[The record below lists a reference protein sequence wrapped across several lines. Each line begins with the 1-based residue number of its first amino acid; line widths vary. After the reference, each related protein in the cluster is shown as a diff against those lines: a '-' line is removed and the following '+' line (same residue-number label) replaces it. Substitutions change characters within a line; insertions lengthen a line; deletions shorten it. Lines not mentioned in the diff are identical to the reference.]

1 MCIPGQERRLPMQ
14 VKLRGLRGENGLT
27 QANLAELIG
36 VTRQTYS
43 EKEIGNQPFKAE
55 EMFIISAYF
64 DKPIEDIFLSKKYTN
79 RILNNKQEV

>member
-1 MCIPGQERRLPMQ
+1 MQ
-14 VKLRGLRGENGLT
+14 IKLRGLRAEHDLT
-27 QANLAELIG
+27 QADMADLIG

-43 EKEIGNQPFKAE
+43 EKELGNQPFKAE

-79 RILNNKQEV
+79 RILNNKQKA